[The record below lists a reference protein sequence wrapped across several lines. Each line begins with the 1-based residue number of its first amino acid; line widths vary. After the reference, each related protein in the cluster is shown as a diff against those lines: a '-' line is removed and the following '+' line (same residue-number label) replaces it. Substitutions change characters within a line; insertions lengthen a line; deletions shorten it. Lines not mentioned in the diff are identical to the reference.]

1 MSASFVGLSVQGVH
15 LIEKWNDRVRQR
27 MKEFG
32 MSQRDLAEIL
42 GLTPG
47 AVSNYVNGSREP
59 NMEQLAS
66 IIRELGVTAD
76 WVVLGIKNKAKGPAA
91 SRFGVSPYFANLSAR
106 DKSKINTAIQIL
118 ALSSTENEH

>member
-1 MSASFVGLSVQGVH
+1 
-15 LIEKWNDRVRQR
+15 